1 MKRLFLF
8 PLLGAVLVLNAAG
21 CSMFGGKPADESPAA
36 ARGALEV
43 PPDLARP
50 AGDDMLA
57 GVKPK
62 TATASG
68 YVAGN
73 AATTAGAAAAAPAPA
88 TAATA
93 AGASTTAS
101 VPLATAAPVAVPAAA
116 PAARVQLERDG
127 AQRWLVVQ
135 DTPDNVWAKARAYLL
150 RNNYTL
156 TVDNPKSGLL
166 ETDWID
172 RPVQY
177 SSPLGRV
184 IASLSSTGLR
194 DRFRVRVEAGRVAGT
209 SEVYVS
215 HSGLEQ
221 VVTSKDVSMGNVST
235 TWQPT
240 ASDPQ
245 LEAELLDK
253 LMVDFGLNSQQA
265 RNQLASAATPRAQ
278 LAKNALVLPQ
288 EDLDAAWRRVGQA
301 LDRSGVA
308 IEDLD
313 RNAGIYYV
321 NYVSGTAGKKDSG
334 LFGFLGSGSSS
345 GSDDKNSAA
354 QNRFQVALKTQADGT
369 NVTVRDV
376 KGEIDDSPAG
386 TGLLNLL
393 YQQLR

>member
-1 MKRLFLF
+1 MKRLFLV

-21 CSMFGGKPADESPAA
+21 CSMFGSKPADNSPPA

-62 TATASG
+62 NATASG
-68 YVAGN
+68 N
-73 AATTAGAAAAAPAPA
+73 AAGPTTPAD
-88 TAATA
+88 T
-93 AGASTTAS
+93 G
-101 VPLATAAPVAVPAAA
+101 APVATVIPV
-116 PAARVQLERDG
+116 ARVQLERDG

-177 SSPLGRV
+177 SNPLGRI

-235 TWQPT
+235 TWQPR

-245 LEAELLDK
+245 MEADLLDK

-265 RNQLASAATPRAQ
+265 KNQLASAATPRAQ

-321 NYVSGTAGKKDSG
+321 NYVSGTAGKKDG
-334 LFGFLGSGSSS
+334 GVFGFLGSGSAS
-345 GSDDKNSAA
+345 GSDDKNGAA

>member
-1 MKRLFLF
+1 MF
-8 PLLGAVLVLNAAG
+8 AALVIVNAGG
-21 CSMFGGKPADESPAA
+21 CSMFGAKPADNSPVA

-50 AGDDMLA
+50 AGDDMRA
-57 GVKPK
+57 DMKPK
-62 TATASG
+62 SATASG
-68 YVAGN
+68 YAAGN
-73 AATTAGAAAAAPAPA
+73 AASPATTAN
-88 TAATA
+88 
-93 AGASTTAS
+93 AS
-101 VPLATAAPVAVPAAA
+101 LATAAPV
-116 PAARVQLERDG
+116 ARVQLERDG

-177 SSPLGRV
+177 SNPLGRV

-221 VVTSKDVSMGNVST
+221 VVTSKDVSTGNVST
-235 TWQPT
+235 TWQPR

-245 LEAELLDK
+245 MEADLLDK
-253 LMVDFGLNSQQA
+253 LMVDFGLDSQQA
-265 RNQLASAATPRAQ
+265 KNQLASAGTPRAQ
-278 LAKNALVLPQ
+278 LGKSALFLPQ

-321 NYVSGTAGKKDSG
+321 NYVSGSASKKDGG
-334 LFGFLGSGSSS
+334 LFGFFGSNSA
-345 GSDDKNSAA
+345 SDSDGKNGAA

-369 NVTVRDV
+369 NVTVRNV
-376 KGEIDDSPAG
+376 KGEVEDTPAG
-386 TGLLNLL
+386 SRLLGLL